1 MMPPHCDTLDG
12 PVVKA
17 ARLALERGNVNLI
30 LPYVPRAADAELRRA
45 FDRAIRVRAL
55 SPEAKETVDY
65 WFFETAV
72 RLHREGEGA
81 PFTGLK
87 PAGLDPGPAVPR
99 AEKAVETGRLE
110 EVGRFLHDVLD
121 EQLHHRFH
129 DVLDRHGY
137 DEDDVDAARAY
148 VQAMLGFIVY
158 SHMVYTNLLASSHDH
173 AAEGAARAEH
183 AGHHHH

>member
-1 MMPPHCDTLDG
+1 MPPHCDTLDG

-17 ARLALERGNVNLI
+17 ARLALERGSVHLI
-30 LPYVPRAADAELRRA
+30 LPYVPKQSEPELRRA
-45 FDRAIRVRAL
+45 FDRAVRVRVL

-72 RLHREGEGA
+72 RLHRAGEGA
-81 PFTGLK
+81 PYTGLK

-99 AEKAVETGRLE
+99 AERAVETGRLE
-110 EVGRFLHDVLD
+110 EISRFLHDTLE

-129 DVLDRHGY
+129 LMLERRNY
-137 DEDDVDAARAY
+137 DEHDVDAARAY
-148 VQAMLGFIVY
+148 IQAMLGFVVY
-158 SHMVYTNLLASSHDH
+158 AHAVYTALHTSPHEH
-173 AAEGAARAEH
+173 GPGEAAHAEH

>member
-1 MMPPHCDTLDG
+1 MVPPHCDTLDG

-17 ARLALERGNVNLI
+17 ARLALERGNVHLI
-30 LPYVPRAADAELRRA
+30 LPYVPAKADAELRQA

-55 SPEAKETVDY
+55 SPEAKETVDF

-87 PAGLDPGPAVPR
+87 PAGLDTGPAVPR
-99 AEKAVETGRLE
+99 AEKAVETGRFDE
-110 EVGRFLHDVLD
+110 ISRFLHDVLD
-121 EQLHHRFH
+121 QQLHHRFH
-129 DVLDRHGY
+129 EVLDRRGY
-137 DEDDVDAARAY
+137 DENDVTAARAY

-158 SHMVYTNLLASSHDH
+158 SHSVYTTLLASPHEH
-173 AAEGAARAEH
+173 AAEEAAHAEH
-183 AGHHHH
+183 AGHHH